1 MASGY
6 GGVHDYDLVSLG
18 APDKNI
24 VYSNIQIVKDTDR
37 YPIITKSAGS
47 DDWPGSPSLLGTI
60 TTGLLL
66 IGCCLS
72 CHNISI
78 DIIHQA
84 TDISECR
91 WHWAGTDRTGLAF
104 ILSILCTL
112 SSQSVVQQTDSSW
125 RAGKSIIV
133 LWNLDKILVWL
144 WLRNP
149 TAISPSV
156 QTICLIILGLWNLSF
171 ETSLYSAVRSCTE
184 TGGDGDWVPAWRG
197 SREDRQRGDWPGV
210 RLWDCGDC
218 FDLHTKHS
226 HPRAL
231 RADLAANT
239 I

>member
-1 MASGY
+1 MVPGY

-133 LWNLDKILVWL
+133 LWNLDKILV
-144 WLRNP
+144 
-149 TAISPSV
+149 
-156 QTICLIILGLWNLSF
+156 
-171 ETSLYSAVRSCTE
+171 
-184 TGGDGDWVPAWRG
+184 
-197 SREDRQRGDWPGV
+197 
-210 RLWDCGDC
+210 
-218 FDLHTKHS
+218 
-226 HPRAL
+226 
-231 RADLAANT
+231 
-239 I
+239 

>member
-1 MASGY
+1 MY
-6 GGVHDYDLVSLG
+6 GGVHDYDLVSLE

-84 TDISECR
+84 PDISECR

-112 SSQSVVQQTDSSW
+112 SSQSA
-125 RAGKSIIV
+125 AGG
-133 LWNLDKILVWL
+133 
-144 WLRNP
+144 
-149 TAISPSV
+149 
-156 QTICLIILGLWNLSF
+156 LGNLSLF
-171 ETSLYSAVRSCTE
+171 YGIWIKYWC
-184 TGGDGDWVPAWRG
+184 D
-197 SREDRQRGDWPGV
+197 
-210 RLWDCGDC
+210 
-218 FDLHTKHS
+218 FD
-226 HPRAL
+226 
-231 RADLAANT
+231 
-239 I
+239 

>member
-1 MASGY
+1 MIKVFPDLVMASGY

-84 TDISECR
+84 PDISECR

-133 LWNLDKILVWL
+133 LWNLDKILV
-144 WLRNP
+144 
-149 TAISPSV
+149 
-156 QTICLIILGLWNLSF
+156 
-171 ETSLYSAVRSCTE
+171 
-184 TGGDGDWVPAWRG
+184 
-197 SREDRQRGDWPGV
+197 
-210 RLWDCGDC
+210 
-218 FDLHTKHS
+218 
-226 HPRAL
+226 
-231 RADLAANT
+231 
-239 I
+239 